1 MGFPRQENWS
11 GLPFP
16 SPGDLPIPG
25 IEPLSATL
33 QADFLPFE
41 PKTTDNCFCFH
52 AEEFLSH
59 PQRLTI
65 FRALQAWDVANRVG
79 RSSQC
84 PYHSCNWNSCTL
96 WLKYIVLVWIK
107 DFIDLKHWNKVCY
120 RPKNPKK
127 TLRQGIDVRQYLKG

>member
-1 MGFPRQENWS
+1 MVGVSGNRKQAETERKSVSCSVVSDSATPWTVAPQAPLSMGFPRQENWS

-41 PKTTDNCFCFH
+41 PKNIDNCFCFH

-65 FRALQAWDVANRVG
+65 FRAV
-79 RSSQC
+79 
-84 PYHSCNWNSCTL
+84 
-96 WLKYIVLVWIK
+96 
-107 DFIDLKHWNKVCY
+107 
-120 RPKNPKK
+120 
-127 TLRQGIDVRQYLKG
+127 